1 VPAVES
7 LATDT
12 GELAQIPADLATALS
27 LSE

>member
-12 GELAQIPADLATALS
+12 GELAQILADLATALS
-27 LSE
+27 LSA